1 MEVQEPM
8 AAYGTAD
15 IQELRQQVIR
25 LVEESQDEDELRMC
39 ISLMRHEPMPCCFSE
54 EELDE
59 EIRLSEAS
67 GYVDD
72 QDFVKSC
79 YETWGVAL

>member
-1 MEVQEPM
+1 MKVEEPIAM
-8 AAYGTAD
+8 YGTTSLA
-15 IQELRQQVIR
+15 ELRQQAIR
-25 LVEESQDEDELRMC
+25 LVEESQDEEELRMC
-39 ISLMRHEPMPCCFSE
+39 ISLMQHEPMPCCFTE

-72 QDFVKSC
+72 SEFVKSC

>member
-15 IQELRQQVIR
+15 IQELRQQAIR

-39 ISLMRHEPMPCCFSE
+39 ISLMQHEPMPCCFSE

-67 GYVDD
+67 GYATDEEVR
-72 QDFVKSC
+72 QM
-79 YETWGVAL
+79 YEQWGIAL

>member
-1 MEVQEPM
+1 MELHEP
-8 AAYGTAD
+8 AATYATAD
-15 IQELRQQVIR
+15 LHELRQQAIR

-39 ISLMRHEPMPCCFSE
+39 ISLMHHEPMPCCFTE

-67 GYVDD
+67 GYATDEEVR
-72 QDFVKSC
+72 QM
-79 YETWGVAL
+79 YEQWGVAL